1 MGMAGLTGNVNLHS
15 ASIQYV
21 INMLM
26 TIPALIWM
34 DKWGRRK
41 TLVCGAAA
49 MMVFTYA
56 NAAVLAVFG
65 EPAPP
70 GGVDNVAVQSWLVTG
85 AAGKAS
91 IACTYLAVAA
101 FATSIGPT
109 SWAYPPELFPL
120 AIRGKAA
127 SVSTA
132 SNWIFN
138 FALSYFVP
146 PAFVNI
152 KWKVY
157 LVFGVFL
164 TAMTLHFFFF
174 FPETSGKSLEQVDRM
189 FEKKVKPWKTKV
201 EHKLEHVDLEQSESV
216 SEKISEAGK
225 LAKQPEDLGTPIHV
239 ERTSARG

>member
-1 MGMAGLTGNVNLHS
+1 MGMAGLTGNVNLYS

-34 DKWGRRK
+34 DKWGRRN
-41 TLVCGAAA
+41 TLIAGATA
-49 MMVFTYA
+49 MMAFTYA
-56 NAAVLAVFG
+56 NAGVLAVYG

-70 GGVDNVAVQSWLVTG
+70 GGVDNVAVQSWLVRG
-85 AAGKAS
+85 RAGKAS
-91 IACTYLAVAA
+91 IACTYLSVAA
-101 FATSIGPT
+101 FAISIGPT

-120 AIRGKAA
+120 HVRGKAA
-127 SVSTA
+127 SAATA

-164 TAMTLHFFFF
+164 NTMALHFFFC
-174 FPETSGKSLEQVDRM
+174 FPETAGKTLEQVDQM
-189 FEKKVKPWKTKV
+189 FATKTRPWNTKV
-201 EHKLEHVDLEQSESV
+201 ERGLENIDLEQSESV
-216 SEKISEAGK
+216 SEKCSDVGELHQKTKGP
-225 LAKQPEDLGTPIHV
+225 QTTSHV
-239 ERTSARG
+239 ESA